1 MLLTDSIPF
10 FDNITVSQH
19 YGDEEKAQKAF
30 SFFCVISPE
39 SSRMD
44 GRFTCTDMRIFDG
57 QRTASSML
65 RAGSISPESSR
76 MDGIKN
82 ASASDAK
89 AF

>member
-1 MLLTDSIPF
+1 MDGRFTCTDMRIFDGQQTASSMLRAGS
-10 FDNITVSQH
+10 
-19 YGDEEKAQKAF
+19 
-30 SFFCVISPE
+30 ISPE

-82 ASASDAK
+82 ASASDVK